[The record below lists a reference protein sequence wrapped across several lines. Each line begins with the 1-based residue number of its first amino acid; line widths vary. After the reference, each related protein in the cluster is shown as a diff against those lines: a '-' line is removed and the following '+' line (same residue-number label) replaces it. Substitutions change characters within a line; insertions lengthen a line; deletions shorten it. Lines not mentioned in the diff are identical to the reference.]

1 MRHNLNL
8 IGPGL
13 LCSYPTSTSFSRI
26 FIYAPRLFQCL
37 ILLTLSF
44 YVHGQTGANSFPA
57 SGNASVGTPG
67 SPNSFTVNGT
77 IITNGRI
84 TQTGGFPN
92 STTGFSTYLVT
103 NSQLAS
109 STTALNPGLLVYG
122 DGGYAYGMDLGY
134 NPTVNHYRTRIFCP
148 STADLS
154 LSAVIDPTSGPTQ
167 QGQFTDGLVMLGN
180 TGNILIGKA
189 SQTNS
194 SYKLDVAGSVR
205 ADKITVNSN
214 GADFV
219 FDSAYRLPA
228 LSDLDAFIQA
238 NHHLPLMPSAV
249 DMVNN
254 GMDLGDSQTR
264 LLQKT
269 EELTLY
275 AIEADRQIHQLKDLN
290 AKQSAVLEDQQKT
303 LKAQQ
308 ELLLKLQA
316 RLDELTY
323 KATPKSE

>member
-1 MRHNLNL
+1 MKSGYF
-8 IGPGL
+8 IWPL
-13 LCSYPTSTSFSRI
+13 L
-26 FIYAPRLFQCL
+26 A
-37 ILLTLSF
+37 LSF

-57 SGNASVGTPG
+57 SGNASVGTSA

-77 IITNGRI
+77 IIANGRI
-84 TQTGGFPN
+84 SQTGGFPG

-103 NSQLAS
+103 NSQIAA
-109 STTALNPGLLVYG
+109 STTSLNPGLLVYG
-122 DGGYAYGMDLGY
+122 DGGYGYGIDLGY
-134 NPTVNHYRTRIFCP
+134 NPTVSHFRTRIFCP

-180 TGNILIGKA
+180 NGNILIGKA

-194 SYKLDVAGSVR
+194 TYKLDVAGNVR
-205 ADKITVNSN
+205 ANRVTVNST

-219 FDSAYRLPA
+219 FDSAYSLPA
-228 LSDLDAFIQA
+228 LSDLATFIEA
-238 NHHLPLMPSAV
+238 NHHLPLIPSAA
-249 DMVNN
+249 DMEKD

-275 AIEADRQIHQLKDLN
+275 AIEADKQIHQLKDLN
-290 AKQSAVLEDQQKT
+290 AKESAILEDQQKT
-303 LKAQQ
+303 LKTQQ

-316 RLDELTY
+316 RLDELVY
-323 KATPKSE
+323 KAPHSH